1 MYVIEILF
9 YSRLIILVNNL
20 LDIDKGYPMVLEGK
34 KAENPKKIENNK
46 DIEDDPELKEEL
58 NEWEVESTEAGD

>member
-1 MYVIEILF
+1 MVLI

-20 LDIDKGYPMVLEGK
+20 LYIDQGNHMVEDK
-34 KAENPKKIENNK
+34 KAESAKKKENSK

-58 NEWEVESTEAGD
+58 NEWEVESTHEGD

>member
-1 MYVIEILF
+1 MVLI

-20 LDIDKGYPMVLEGK
+20 FYIDQGNRMVEDK
-34 KAENPKKIENNK
+34 KAESAKKKENSK

>member
-1 MYVIEILF
+1 MYVIEVLF

-20 LDIDKGYPMVLEGK
+20 LDIDKGYPMVLEDK
-34 KAENPKKIENNK
+34 KAENAKKIKNK
-46 DIEDDPELKEEL
+46 AIEDDQELKEEL

>member
-1 MYVIEILF
+1 MY
-9 YSRLIILVNNL
+9 
-20 LDIDKGYPMVLEGK
+20 IDQGNRMVEDKKGESAK
-34 KAENPKKIENNK
+34 KKENSK